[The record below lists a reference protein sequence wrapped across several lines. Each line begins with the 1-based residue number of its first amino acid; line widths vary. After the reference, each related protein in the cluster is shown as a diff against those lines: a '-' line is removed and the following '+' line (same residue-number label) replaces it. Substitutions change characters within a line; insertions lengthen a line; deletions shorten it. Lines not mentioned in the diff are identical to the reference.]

1 MNKKPYPHVLHTPR
15 DPGPYLGAL
24 IKAQNDWGINAGL
37 MEPQSKSP
45 TFSLILEPFRWW
57 VLRRRGVKIIHLHW
71 VHSFERTW
79 AKNSTIAKFVLEL
92 WFNFWC
98 LSLKASGL
106 KLVWTAHNLLPHHQ
120 IFASDYR
127 ARRTLCRAADV
138 VLAHNQKSLDDLAR
152 LFSAK
157 RVLLISQGPTSLPA
171 ADPGQVT
178 ALRSR
183 YPGRLVIGN
192 LGRQV
197 EYKGLDL
204 LFESL
209 GYSNE
214 LSRFVLLIGGSFES
228 EDLKIKYRES
238 LKNLEHAGL
247 GVVFLPRKLSDEDF
261 ALYLACT
268 DIACL
273 PFKAITN
280 SGTVIAAATAEKPLI
295 VPRFDVF
302 ADLSDG
308 FSFKF
313 EPNDSV
319 NLAEVIETAWAARAS
334 LPQMGRLAGDWAKS
348 SSWLD
353 AARSNN
359 AAYELVLE
367 QK

>member
-1 MNKKPYPHVLHTPR
+1 MRNKPYPRILHTPR
-15 DPGPYLGAL
+15 DPGPYLNEL
-24 IKAQNDWGINAGL
+24 ISAQTYLGVDAQPLQNW
-37 MEPQSKSP
+37 SKSP
-45 TFSLILEPFRWW
+45 TVSLILEPFRWGA
-57 VLRRRGVKIIHLHW
+57 LRRRGVRIIHLHW

-79 AKNSTIAKFVLEL
+79 AKNSLIAKFILEL
-92 WFNFWC
+92 WFNIWC

-127 ARRTLCRAADV
+127 ARRTLCRTADV
-138 VLAHNQKSLDDLAR
+138 VLAHNQKTLDDVVR
-152 LFSAK
+152 LFSAR

-171 ADPGQVT
+171 VDQSQVT
-178 ALRSR
+178 ALQAR

-209 GYSNE
+209 TYIEE

-228 EDLKIKYRES
+228 EDLKIMYEES
-238 LKNLEHAGL
+238 LKHLERAGL
-247 GVVFLPRKLSDEDF
+247 GVIFLPRKLSDEEF
-261 ALYLACT
+261 ALYLACI

-273 PFKAITN
+273 PFRAITN
-280 SGTVIAAATAEKPLI
+280 SGTIVAAATAEKPI
-295 VPRFDVF
+295 VVPNFNVF
-302 ADLSDG
+302 ADLSDD
-308 FSFKF
+308 FSYKF
-313 EPNDSV
+313 EPNDAA
-319 NLAEVIETAWAARAS
+319 NLAEVIERAWAARAS

-359 AAYELVLE
+359 DAYELVLG